1 MAILL
6 LPVGPPGS
14 GKTFLGKY
22 LQHKLKDRFK
32 YLSRDE
38 IFKTIREKNSI
49 RNSKHLTHQ
58 YIKTQLESYNNH
70 NYIVYIDT
78 TNSNQGIRDLYKSYL
93 KPNRVIYICFRENNI
108 DKLLERVT
116 NRDHPTFPNNQV
128 DQIKTINK
136 IINTISYPTDNCIDI
151 FSNEDIENVINFLQ

>member
-6 LPVGPPGS
+6 LPIGPPGS

-38 IFKTIREKNSI
+38 IFKSIREKNSI

-58 YIKTQLESYNNH
+58 YIKTHLESYTDY
-70 NYIVYIDT
+70 NYIVYVDT

-93 KPNRVIYICFRENNI
+93 NPNKVIYICFREKNI
-108 DKLLERVT
+108 NKLLERVST
-116 NRDHPTFPNNQV
+116 REHPTFPNEKS
-128 DQIKTINK
+128 DQIKTITK
-136 IINTISYPTDNCIDI
+136 IINTINYPEDNYINISD
-151 FSNEDIENVINFLQ
+151 NDDIERVINYLQ